1 MDMSGNEKK
10 ISSPKKETKNLKET
24 KTKIEEKN
32 QSETH
37 PLDDGE
43 VINPDLI
50 KEGAQVVEKQGVCY
64 ESMDDDIT
72 NGLISL
78 LEKLLQNPIFRN
90 KIEELL
96 GITQESNKNGKNKE
110 KTEERSLFGKL
121 FDKILNFFK
130 GNNKKLK
137 EKDKQLAEANT
148 IINNQNIEVA
158 KLKTRNESLESE
170 NKFLRTQV
178 SSNPELI
185 KIIEKL
191 VDKLL
196 EIPAIQEKQ
205 NDKALKDVQEEQAA
219 ITNMT
224 N

>member
-1 MDMSGNEKK
+1 MDMSDNEKK
-10 ISSPKKETKNLKET
+10 ISSTKKETKNLEET

-32 QSETH
+32 QNETH

-43 VINPDLI
+43 AINPDLI
-50 KEGAQVVEKQGVCY
+50 KEGSQVVEKQGGCY

-72 NGLISL
+72 NGFISL

-110 KTEERSLFGKL
+110 KTKERSILGKL
-121 FDKILNFFK
+121 FDKILNLFR
-130 GNNKKLK
+130 GNNKELK

-148 IINNQNIEVA
+148 IINNQNIEVG

-178 SSNPELI
+178 GNNAQLI
-185 KIIEKL
+185 KMIEKL

>member
-1 MDMSGNEKK
+1 MDMSDNEKK

-50 KEGAQVVEKQGVCY
+50 KEGAQVVEKQGGCY

-90 KIEELL
+90 K
-96 GITQESNKNGKNKE
+96 E
-110 KTEERSLFGKL
+110 KTDERSLFGKL

-130 GNNKKLK
+130 GNNKELK

>member
-1 MDMSGNEKK
+1 MDMSDNEKK

-50 KEGAQVVEKQGVCY
+50 KEGAQVVEKQGGCY

-110 KTEERSLFGKL
+110 KTEERSLLTRFL
-121 FDKILNFFK
+121 ILSKEIIRNLR
-130 GNNKKLK
+130 KKTNSLQ
-137 EKDKQLAEANT
+137 KQ
-148 IINNQNIEVA
+148 
-158 KLKTRNESLESE
+158 
-170 NKFLRTQV
+170 
-178 SSNPELI
+178 
-185 KIIEKL
+185 
-191 VDKLL
+191 
-196 EIPAIQEKQ
+196 IQ
-205 NDKALKDVQEEQAA
+205 
-219 ITNMT
+219 
-224 N
+224 

>member
-1 MDMSGNEKK
+1 
-10 ISSPKKETKNLKET
+10 
-24 KTKIEEKN
+24 
-32 QSETH
+32 
-37 PLDDGE
+37 
-43 VINPDLI
+43 
-50 KEGAQVVEKQGVCY
+50 
-64 ESMDDDIT
+64 MDDDIT

-130 GNNKKLK
+130 GNNKELK
-137 EKDKQLAEANT
+137 EQDKQLAEANT

>member
-1 MDMSGNEKK
+1 MDMSDNEKK

-43 VINPDLI
+43 VINSDLI
-50 KEGAQVVEKQGVCY
+50 KEGAQVVEKQGGCY

>member
-1 MDMSGNEKK
+1 MDMSNNEKK

-50 KEGAQVVEKQGVCY
+50 KEGAQVVEKQGGCY

-130 GNNKKLK
+130 GNNKELK

-148 IINNQNIEVA
+148 IINNQ
-158 KLKTRNESLESE
+158 
-170 NKFLRTQV
+170 FLRTQV

>member
-1 MDMSGNEKK
+1 MDMSDNEKK
-10 ISSPKKETKNLKET
+10 ISSIKKETKNLKET

-32 QSETH
+32 QSEAHT
-37 PLDDGE
+37 LDDGE
-43 VINPDLI
+43 AINLDLI
-50 KEGAQVVEKQGVCY
+50 KEGVQVVEKQGGYY
-64 ESMDDDIT
+64 ESTNDDII

-78 LEKLLQNPIFRN
+78 LEKLLKNPVFKN
-90 KIEELL
+90 KIEEIF
-96 GITQESNKNGKNKE
+96 GIVQASNKNGKNKE
-110 KTEERSLFGKL
+110 KTEERSLLGKL
-121 FDKILNFFK
+121 FDMILNFFK
-130 GNNKKLK
+130 GNNEELK

-148 IINNQNIEVA
+148 IINNQNIEVG

-178 SSNPELI
+178 GNNAQLI

-196 EIPAIQEKQ
+196 EIPAIQGKQ

>member
-1 MDMSGNEKK
+1 MDMSDNEKK

-50 KEGAQVVEKQGVCY
+50 KEGAQVVEKQGGCY

-137 EKDKQLAEANT
+137 EKDKQL
-148 IINNQNIEVA
+148 
-158 KLKTRNESLESE
+158 
-170 NKFLRTQV
+170 
-178 SSNPELI
+178 
-185 KIIEKL
+185 
-191 VDKLL
+191 
-196 EIPAIQEKQ
+196 
-205 NDKALKDVQEEQAA
+205 
-219 ITNMT
+219 
-224 N
+224 

>member
-1 MDMSGNEKK
+1 MIFFSFFKK
-10 ISSPKKETKNLKET
+10 I
-24 KTKIEEKN
+24 
-32 QSETH
+32 
-37 PLDDGE
+37 
-43 VINPDLI
+43 
-50 KEGAQVVEKQGVCY
+50 
-64 ESMDDDIT
+64 
-72 NGLISL
+72 L
-78 LEKLLQNPIFRN
+78 L
-90 KIEELL
+90 
-96 GITQESNKNGKNKE
+96 
-110 KTEERSLFGKL
+110 
-121 FDKILNFFK
+121 LNFFK
-130 GNNKKLK
+130 GNNKELK